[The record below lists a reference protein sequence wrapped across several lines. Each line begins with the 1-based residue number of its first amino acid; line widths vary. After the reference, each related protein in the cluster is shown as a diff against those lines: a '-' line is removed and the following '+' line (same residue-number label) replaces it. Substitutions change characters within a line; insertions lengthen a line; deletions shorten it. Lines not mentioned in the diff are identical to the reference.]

1 MKKGAG
7 TWFTSISYVG
17 IGINSLQLLLLQSK
31 SFASLQSN
39 IDKEMS
45 DISSEN
51 LHLSRDGYIFH
62 VINKFVTVIIKLL
75 G

>member
-1 MKKGAG
+1 MKKGAS

-17 IGINSLQLLLLQSK
+17 IVINSLQLLLLQSK

-45 DISSEN
+45 DISGEN
-51 LHLSRDGYIFH
+51 LILVLSLY
-62 VINKFVTVIIKLL
+62 LL
-75 G
+75 KKN

>member
-45 DISSEN
+45 DIFSEN
-51 LHLSRDGYIFH
+51 LHLSRDRYIFH
-62 VINKFVTVIIKLL
+62 VTNKFVTVIIKLL

>member
-1 MKKGAG
+1 MKKGAS

-39 IDKEMS
+39 IDEEMS

-51 LHLSRDGYIFH
+51 LHLSRDRYIFH
-62 VINKFVTVIIKLL
+62 VINKFVTVIIKFL

>member
-1 MKKGAG
+1 MKKGAS

-45 DISSEN
+45 DISGEN
-51 LHLSRDGYIFH
+51 LILVLSLY
-62 VINKFVTVIIKLL
+62 LL
-75 G
+75 KKN